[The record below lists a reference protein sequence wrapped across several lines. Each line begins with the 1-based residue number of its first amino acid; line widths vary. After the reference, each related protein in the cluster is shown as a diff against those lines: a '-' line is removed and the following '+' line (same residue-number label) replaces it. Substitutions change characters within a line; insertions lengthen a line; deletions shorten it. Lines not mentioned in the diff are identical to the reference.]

1 MCEMI
6 KWLNYFGMGSIIYLI
21 LSFSKPHITS
31 TTSLKEVKHTTNVI
45 ERAKSPR
52 HKLTIDLRNI
62 SKKFFSVSYEHLKG
76 LLLVH
81 SATTIFAILLVSLVK
96 DNAKGENAHTYTIQW
111 LKN

>member
-1 MCEMI
+1 LG
-6 KWLNYFGMGSIIYLI
+6 WGVVFI
-21 LSFSKPHITS
+21 LSFFYLNPITS
-31 TTSLKEVKHTTNVI
+31 TTSLKEVEHTTKVI

-76 LLLVH
+76 LLLGH